1 MTRHQMH
8 EEQSLKIQEQ
18 LSQAITVH
26 NQFARTV
33 VERFDKVEDK
43 VDKVDDKVDKVD
55 GKVDRVDGK
64 VSGLEFVV
72 ANMSKDVKN
81 IKDGIQS
88 GFEYDPLYGTIM
100 PSMASLFN
108 TKTGVCAR
116 CPVIHT
122 DEITGETFRVEVLNM
137 PFLINYHSK
146 GRPDAALTDFEVRR
160 FLMSLP
166 QHKEIPYRIFCDIL
180 AQTMMAPRQV
190 SKQESF
196 NRLNYLMIPL
206 DDWLGIEAANEQT
219 FTARA
224 RTLVERK
231 PKKPK
236 QYAHYGN
243 SVAYTQGGPDDSCSG
258 FVPSFERTFSRQEQM
273 SIPSQGRTWTKEML
287 MKRAIIEAYQIP
299 ENQWGRCHVVGG
311 KCEPAVVKTH
321 AEAFADDKKNIENA
335 MKRRLKRAELRAE
348 GNRKRKR

>member
-1 MTRHQMH
+1 MAQRQQMF
-8 EEQSLKIQEQ
+8 EEQAMNIQRQ
-18 LSQAITVH
+18 LGQAVAVT
-26 NQFARTV
+26 NQFAGTV
-33 VERFDKVEDK
+33 IARFDRVEDK
-43 VDKVDDKVDKVD
+43 VETAVENLGIVEEKLDTVVEKVGGFEID
-55 GKVDRVDGK
+55 
-64 VSGLEFVV
+64 L
-72 ANMSKDVKN
+72 KN
-81 IKDGIQS
+81 IKDGLQS
-88 GFEYDPLYGTIM
+88 GFENNPLYGTIM
-100 PSMASLFN
+100 PPMASLFN
-108 TKTGVCAR
+108 TKSGVCAR

-122 DEITGETFRVEVLNM
+122 DESTGETFRVEVLNM

-258 FVPSFERTFSRQEQM
+258 FVASFERTFSREEQM

-321 AEAFADDKKNIENA
+321 EEAFAADKKNIENA
-335 MKRRLKRAELRAE
+335 MKRRLKRAEVRGE
-348 GNRKRKR
+348 VSRKRKR